1 MLDNALEF
9 MTLVSTLAGVLIA
22 TLSTILSLWIKQK
35 SDHKISA
42 EDTKA
47 AKEAADLSR
56 EQLERS
62 NDVVSLMINNVSELR
77 EYYVISKRQANRVF
91 TSTLVIC
98 ILGFIVFILGI
109 VLSAITK
116 QELALYTTISGGI
129 VELISGLFF
138 WLYKGTTNQLNLY
151 HERLGYTE
159 KYLTAMQLAEKMSP
173 ERKDETYKYIIQMV
187 LLDNSSHIRENKS
200 TGDN

>member
-1 MLDNALEF
+1 MFGDTWEF
-9 MTLVSTLAGVLIA
+9 MALLSAVVGVLVT
-22 TLSTILSLWIKQK
+22 TLSTVLSLLIKQK

-77 EYYVISKRQANRVF
+77 EYYVISKRQANRAF

-98 ILGFIVFILGI
+98 VLGFVVFIVGI
-109 VLSAITK
+109 VLSAMTE

-129 VELISGLFF
+129 VEVISGLFF
-138 WLYKGTTNQLNLY
+138 WLYKSTTNQLNLY

-159 KYLTAMQLAEKMSP
+159 KYLTAMQLAENMSP
-173 ERKDETYKYIIQMV
+173 ERKDETYRYIIEMV
-187 LLDNSSHIRENKS
+187 LLDNSSHIRKGSS
-200 TGDN
+200 TNE